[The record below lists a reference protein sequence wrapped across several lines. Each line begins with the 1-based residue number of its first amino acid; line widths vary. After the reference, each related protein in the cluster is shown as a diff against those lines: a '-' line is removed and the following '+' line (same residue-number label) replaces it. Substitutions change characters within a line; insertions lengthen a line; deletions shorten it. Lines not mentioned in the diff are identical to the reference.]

1 MNYFVD
7 AKSFIEWVQSQ
18 KRFSKKTNLDNMKY
32 FCKLLCNPESSFKA
46 IHVTGTNGKGSTVAM
61 LTSVLMAKGYNVGT
75 FTSPYI
81 ECFNERIAFNT
92 KPIDD
97 DDLLKMANRV
107 IEIYP
112 ILEENNFPKP
122 TFFEFIT
129 LCAFCYFKSLNNL
142 DYAVIEVGMG
152 GRLDSTN
159 VITPIVSIITNVAL
173 DHMQILGN
181 TKEAI
186 LIEKL
191 GIVKDNIPVVCGLKE
206 ENLKMIATNV
216 ANIHNS
222 QIVFPKYNE
231 VKNVKCDLSDTCFTY
246 QGQDYQLSLLG
257 FHQVENA
264 LLVIETFNL
273 LKDDLKLSIQD
284 LHNGLKN
291 TKWVG
296 RLEKINDDPVI
307 YIDGGHNI
315 DGISRITEFVKSLN
329 IPNVRAVIS
338 ISHDK
343 ELLPMIKMVDE
354 TFDEIIFTSYTYA
367 RSAKAEDL
375 YNLSS
380 SKNKKCIENLDVVV
394 KYVLTNKKPITIF
407 LGSLYL
413 ASEIRNKLKKK
424 PIFGYFF
431 SNT

>member
-186 LIEKL
+186 LKEKL

-231 VKNVKCDLSDTCFTY
+231 VKNIKCDLSKTCFTY

-343 ELLPMIKMVDE
+343 ELLPMIKMVDK

-380 SKNKKCIENLDVVV
+380 SKNKKCIENLDVAV

-413 ASEIRNKLKKK
+413 ASEIRNKLKK
-424 PIFGYFF
+424 
-431 SNT
+431 

>member
-222 QIVFPKYNE
+222 QIVFPKYSE

-264 LLVIETFNL
+264 LLVIETFYL
-273 LKDDLKLSIQD
+273 LKDNLKLSIQD

-380 SKNKKCIENLDVVV
+380 SKNKKCIENLDVAV

-413 ASEIRNKLKKK
+413 ASEIRNKLKK
-424 PIFGYFF
+424 
-431 SNT
+431 

>member
-231 VKNVKCDLSDTCFTY
+231 VKNVKCDLSKTCFTY
-246 QGQDYQLSLLG
+246 QGQDYKLSLLG

-380 SKNKKCIENLDVVV
+380 SKNKKCIENLDVAV
-394 KYVLTNKKPITIF
+394 KYVLTNKKPITVF

-413 ASEIRNKLKKK
+413 ASEIRNKLKK
-424 PIFGYFF
+424 
-431 SNT
+431 

>member
-186 LIEKL
+186 LKEKL

-296 RLEKINDDPVI
+296 RLEKINDNPVI

-380 SKNKKCIENLDVVV
+380 SKNKKCIENLDVAV

-413 ASEIRNKLKKK
+413 ASEIRNKLKK
-424 PIFGYFF
+424 
-431 SNT
+431 

>member
-222 QIVFPKYNE
+222 QIVFPKYSE
-231 VKNVKCDLSDTCFTY
+231 VKNVKCDLSKTCFTY
-246 QGQDYQLSLLG
+246 QGQDYKLSLLG

-284 LHNGLKN
+284 LYNGLKN

-380 SKNKKCIENLDVVV
+380 SKNKKCIENLDVAV

-413 ASEIRNKLKKK
+413 ASEIRNKLKK
-424 PIFGYFF
+424 
-431 SNT
+431 

>member
-206 ENLKMIATNV
+206 ENLKIIATNV

-222 QIVFPKYNE
+222 QIVFPKYSE
-231 VKNVKCDLSDTCFTY
+231 VKNVKCDLSKTCFTY
-246 QGQDYQLSLLG
+246 QGQDYKLSLLG

-380 SKNKKCIENLDVVV
+380 SKNKKCIENLDVAV

-413 ASEIRNKLKKK
+413 ASEIRNKLKK
-424 PIFGYFF
+424 
-431 SNT
+431 

>member
-92 KPIDD
+92 KPIED

-186 LIEKL
+186 LKEKL

-231 VKNVKCDLSDTCFTY
+231 VKNVKCDLSKTCFTY

-273 LKDDLKLSIQD
+273 LKDGLKLSIQD

-343 ELLPMIKMVDE
+343 ELLPMIKMVDK

-380 SKNKKCIENLDVVV
+380 SKNKKCIENLDVAV

-413 ASEIRNKLKKK
+413 ASEIRNKLKK
-424 PIFGYFF
+424 
-431 SNT
+431 

>member
-159 VITPIVSIITNVAL
+159 VITPIVSLITNVAL

-186 LIEKL
+186 LKEKL

-231 VKNVKCDLSDTCFTY
+231 VKNVKCDLSKTCFTY

-273 LKDDLKLSIQD
+273 LKDGLKLSIQD

-343 ELLPMIKMVDE
+343 ELLPMIKMVDK

-380 SKNKKCIENLDVVV
+380 SKNKKCIENLDVAV

-413 ASEIRNKLKKK
+413 ASEIRNKLKK
-424 PIFGYFF
+424 
-431 SNT
+431 

>member
-222 QIVFPKYNE
+222 QIVFPKYSE

-296 RLEKINDDPVI
+296 RLEKINDNPVI

-315 DGISRITEFVKSLN
+315 DGVTRITEFVKSLN

-354 TFDEIIFTSYTYA
+354 TFDEIIFTSYSYA

-380 SKNKKCIENLDVVV
+380 SKNKKCIENLDVAL

-413 ASEIRNKLKKK
+413 ASEIRNKLKK
-424 PIFGYFF
+424 
-431 SNT
+431 

>member
-61 LTSVLMAKGYNVGT
+61 LTSILMAKGYNVGT

-186 LIEKL
+186 LKEKL

-231 VKNVKCDLSDTCFTY
+231 VKNVKCDLSKTCFTY

-343 ELLPMIKMVDE
+343 ELLPMIKMVDK

-380 SKNKKCIENLDVVV
+380 SKNKKCIENLDVAV

-413 ASEIRNKLKKK
+413 ASEIRNKLKK
-424 PIFGYFF
+424 
-431 SNT
+431 

>member
-92 KPIDD
+92 KAIDD

-246 QGQDYQLSLLG
+246 QGQDYKLSLLG

-380 SKNKKCIENLDVVV
+380 SKNKKCIENLDVAV
-394 KYVLTNKKPITIF
+394 KYVLTNKKPITVF

-413 ASEIRNKLKKK
+413 ASEIRNKLKK
-424 PIFGYFF
+424 
-431 SNT
+431 

>member
-1 MNYFVD
+1 MDYFVD

-222 QIVFPKYNE
+222 QIVFPKYSE
-231 VKNVKCDLSDTCFTY
+231 VKNVKCDLSKTCFTY
-246 QGQDYQLSLLG
+246 QGQDYKLSLLG

-380 SKNKKCIENLDVVV
+380 SKNKKCIENLDVAV

-413 ASEIRNKLKKK
+413 ASEIRNKLKK
-424 PIFGYFF
+424 
-431 SNT
+431 

>member
-231 VKNVKCDLSDTCFTY
+231 VKNVNCDLSDTCFTY

-367 RSAKAEDL
+367 RSAKAENL

-380 SKNKKCIENLDVVV
+380 SKNKKCIENLDVAV

-413 ASEIRNKLKKK
+413 ASEIRNKLKK
-424 PIFGYFF
+424 
-431 SNT
+431 

>member
-380 SKNKKCIENLDVVV
+380 SKNKKCIENLDVAV
-394 KYVLTNKKPITIF
+394 KYVLTNKKPITVF

-413 ASEIRNKLKKK
+413 ASEIRNKLKK
-424 PIFGYFF
+424 IADFWLFF
-431 SNT
+431 

>member
-307 YIDGGHNI
+307 YIDGGLNI

-380 SKNKKCIENLDVVV
+380 SKNKKCIENLDVAV
-394 KYVLTNKKPITIF
+394 KYVLTNKKPITVF

-413 ASEIRNKLKKK
+413 ASEIRNKLKK
-424 PIFGYFF
+424 
-431 SNT
+431 

>member
-159 VITPIVSIITNVAL
+159 VITPLVSIITNVAL

-380 SKNKKCIENLDVVV
+380 SKNKKCIENLDVAV
-394 KYVLTNKKPITIF
+394 KYVLTNKKPITVF

-413 ASEIRNKLKKK
+413 ASEIRNKLKK
-424 PIFGYFF
+424 
-431 SNT
+431 

>member
-222 QIVFPKYNE
+222 QIVFPKYSE
-231 VKNVKCDLSDTCFTY
+231 VKNVKCDLSKTCFTY
-246 QGQDYQLSLLG
+246 QGQDYKLSLLG

-380 SKNKKCIENLDVVV
+380 SKNKKCIENLDVAV

-407 LGSLYL
+407 FGSLYL
-413 ASEIRNKLKKK
+413 ASEIRNKLKK
-424 PIFGYFF
+424 
-431 SNT
+431 

>member
-1 MNYFVD
+1 MDYFVD

-329 IPNVRAVIS
+329 ITNVRAVIS

-380 SKNKKCIENLDVVV
+380 SKNKKCIENLDVAV

-413 ASEIRNKLKKK
+413 ASEIRNKLKK
-424 PIFGYFF
+424 
-431 SNT
+431 

>member
-92 KPIDD
+92 KPIED

-186 LIEKL
+186 LKEKL

-231 VKNVKCDLSDTCFTY
+231 VKNVKCDLSKTCFTY
-246 QGQDYQLSLLG
+246 QGQDYKLSLLG

-380 SKNKKCIENLDVVV
+380 SKNKKCIENLDVAV
-394 KYVLTNKKPITIF
+394 KYVLTNKKPITVF

-413 ASEIRNKLKKK
+413 ASEIRNKLKK
-424 PIFGYFF
+424 
-431 SNT
+431 

>member
-186 LIEKL
+186 LKEKL

-231 VKNVKCDLSDTCFTY
+231 VKNVKCDLSKTCFTY

-343 ELLPMIKMVDE
+343 ELLPMIKMVDK

-375 YNLSS
+375 YNHSS
-380 SKNKKCIENLDVVV
+380 SKNKKCIENLDVAV

-413 ASEIRNKLKKK
+413 ASEIRNKLKK
-424 PIFGYFF
+424 
-431 SNT
+431 

>member
-222 QIVFPKYNE
+222 QIVFPKYSE

-380 SKNKKCIENLDVVV
+380 SKNKKCIENLDVAV
-394 KYVLTNKKPITIF
+394 KYVLTNKKPITVF

-413 ASEIRNKLKKK
+413 ASEIRNELKK
-424 PIFGYFF
+424 
-431 SNT
+431 

>member
-273 LKDDLKLSIQD
+273 LKDNLKLSIQD
-284 LHNGLKN
+284 LHNCLKN

-380 SKNKKCIENLDVVV
+380 SKNKKCIENLDVAV
-394 KYVLTNKKPITIF
+394 KYVLTNKKPITVF

-413 ASEIRNKLKKK
+413 ASEIRNKLKK
-424 PIFGYFF
+424 
-431 SNT
+431 

>member
-329 IPNVRAVIS
+329 IPNVRVVIS

-413 ASEIRNKLKKK
+413 ASEIRNKLKK
-424 PIFGYFF
+424 
-431 SNT
+431 

>member
-186 LIEKL
+186 LKEKL

-231 VKNVKCDLSDTCFTY
+231 VKNVKCDLSKTCFTY

-273 LKDDLKLSIQD
+273 LKDDLKLSFQD

-343 ELLPMIKMVDE
+343 ELLPMIKMVDK

-380 SKNKKCIENLDVVV
+380 SKNKKCIENLDVAV

-413 ASEIRNKLKKK
+413 ASEIRNKLKK
-424 PIFGYFF
+424 
-431 SNT
+431 

>member
-222 QIVFPKYNE
+222 QFVFPKYNE

-264 LLVIETFNL
+264 LLVIETYNL

-380 SKNKKCIENLDVVV
+380 SKNKKCIENLDVAV
-394 KYVLTNKKPITIF
+394 KYVLTNKKPITVF

-413 ASEIRNKLKKK
+413 ASEIRNKLKK
-424 PIFGYFF
+424 
-431 SNT
+431 

>member
-61 LTSVLMAKGYNVGT
+61 LTSVLMAKGYSVGT

-380 SKNKKCIENLDVVV
+380 SKNKKCIENLDVAV
-394 KYVLTNKKPITIF
+394 KYVLTNKKPITVF

-413 ASEIRNKLKKK
+413 ASEIRNKLKK
-424 PIFGYFF
+424 
-431 SNT
+431 

>member
-186 LIEKL
+186 LKEKL

-231 VKNVKCDLSDTCFTY
+231 VKNVKCDLSKTCFTY

-307 YIDGGHNI
+307 YIDG
-315 DGISRITEFVKSLN
+315 ISRITEFVKSLN

-343 ELLPMIKMVDE
+343 ELLPMIKMVDK

-380 SKNKKCIENLDVVV
+380 SKNKKCIENLDVAV

-413 ASEIRNKLKKK
+413 ASEIRNKLKK
-424 PIFGYFF
+424 
-431 SNT
+431 

>member
-222 QIVFPKYNE
+222 QIVFPKYSE

-264 LLVIETFNL
+264 LLVIETYNL

-380 SKNKKCIENLDVVV
+380 SKNKKCIENLDVAV
-394 KYVLTNKKPITIF
+394 KYVLTNKKPITVF

-413 ASEIRNKLKKK
+413 ASEIRNKLKK
-424 PIFGYFF
+424 
-431 SNT
+431 

>member
-92 KPIDD
+92 KPIDG

-222 QIVFPKYNE
+222 QIVFPKYSE

-380 SKNKKCIENLDVVV
+380 SKNKKCIENLDVAV

-413 ASEIRNKLKKK
+413 ASEIRNKLKK
-424 PIFGYFF
+424 
-431 SNT
+431 

>member
-97 DDLLKMANRV
+97 DYLLKMANRV

-186 LIEKL
+186 LKEKL

-231 VKNVKCDLSDTCFTY
+231 VKNVKCDLSKTCFTY

-343 ELLPMIKMVDE
+343 ELLPMIKMVDK

-380 SKNKKCIENLDVVV
+380 SKNKKCIENLDVAV

-413 ASEIRNKLKKK
+413 ASEIRNKLKK
-424 PIFGYFF
+424 
-431 SNT
+431 

>member
-1 MNYFVD
+1 MNYFDD

-186 LIEKL
+186 LKEKL

-231 VKNVKCDLSDTCFTY
+231 VKNVKCDLSKTCFTY

-343 ELLPMIKMVDE
+343 ELLPMIKMVDK

-380 SKNKKCIENLDVVV
+380 SKNKKCIENLDVAV

-413 ASEIRNKLKKK
+413 ASEIRNKLKK
-424 PIFGYFF
+424 
-431 SNT
+431 

>member
-186 LIEKL
+186 LMEKL

-222 QIVFPKYNE
+222 QIVFPKYSE

-291 TKWVG
+291 TKWFG
-296 RLEKINDDPVI
+296 RLEKINDNPVI

-315 DGISRITEFVKSLN
+315 DGVTRITEFVKSLN

-380 SKNKKCIENLDVVV
+380 SKNKKCIENLDVAL

-413 ASEIRNKLKKK
+413 ASEIRNKLKK
-424 PIFGYFF
+424 
-431 SNT
+431 

>member
-1 MNYFVD
+1 MNYFV
-7 AKSFIEWVQSQ
+7 IEWVQSQ

-380 SKNKKCIENLDVVV
+380 SKNKKCIENLDVAV
-394 KYVLTNKKPITIF
+394 KYVLTNKKPITVF

-413 ASEIRNKLKKK
+413 ASEIRNKLKK
-424 PIFGYFF
+424 
-431 SNT
+431 

>member
-186 LIEKL
+186 LKEKL

-231 VKNVKCDLSDTCFTY
+231 VKNVKCDLSKTCFTY

-343 ELLPMIKMVDE
+343 ELLPMIKMVDK

-367 RSAKAEDL
+367 RSAIAEDL

-380 SKNKKCIENLDVVV
+380 SKNKKCIENLDVAV

-413 ASEIRNKLKKK
+413 ASEIRNKLKK
-424 PIFGYFF
+424 
-431 SNT
+431 

>member
-7 AKSFIEWVQSQ
+7 AKSLIEWVQSQ

-216 ANIHNS
+216 TNIHNS
-222 QIVFPKYNE
+222 QIVFPKYSE

-296 RLEKINDDPVI
+296 RLEKINDNPVI

-329 IPNVRAVIS
+329 ISNVRAVIS

-380 SKNKKCIENLDVVV
+380 SKNKKCIENLDVAV

-413 ASEIRNKLKKK
+413 ASEIRNKLKK
-424 PIFGYFF
+424 
-431 SNT
+431 

>member
-92 KPIDD
+92 KPIAD

-186 LIEKL
+186 LKEKL

-231 VKNVKCDLSDTCFTY
+231 VKNVKCDLSKTCFTY
-246 QGQDYQLSLLG
+246 QGQDYKLSLLG

-380 SKNKKCIENLDVVV
+380 SKNKKCIENLDVAV

-413 ASEIRNKLKKK
+413 ASEIRNKLKK
-424 PIFGYFF
+424 
-431 SNT
+431 

>member
-186 LIEKL
+186 LKEKL

-231 VKNVKCDLSDTCFTY
+231 VKNVKCDLSKTCFTY
-246 QGQDYQLSLLG
+246 QGQDYKLSLLG

-343 ELLPMIKMVDE
+343 ELLPMIKMVDK

-380 SKNKKCIENLDVVV
+380 SKNKKCIENLDVAV

-413 ASEIRNKLKKK
+413 ASEIRNKLKK
-424 PIFGYFF
+424 
-431 SNT
+431 

>member
-32 FCKLLCNPESSFKA
+32 FCKLLFNPESSFKA

-380 SKNKKCIENLDVVV
+380 SKNKKCIENLDVAV

-413 ASEIRNKLKKK
+413 ASEIRNKLKK
-424 PIFGYFF
+424 
-431 SNT
+431 

>member
-97 DDLLKMANRV
+97 DDLLKMASRV

-222 QIVFPKYNE
+222 QIVFPKYSE

-273 LKDDLKLSIQD
+273 LKDNLKLSIQD

-380 SKNKKCIENLDVVV
+380 SKNKKCIENLDVAV

-413 ASEIRNKLKKK
+413 ASEIRNKLKK
-424 PIFGYFF
+424 
-431 SNT
+431 

>member
-222 QIVFPKYNE
+222 QIVFPKYSE
-231 VKNVKCDLSDTCFTY
+231 VKNVKCDLSKTCFTY
-246 QGQDYQLSLLG
+246 QGQDYKLFLLG

-380 SKNKKCIENLDVVV
+380 SKNKKCIENLDVAV

-413 ASEIRNKLKKK
+413 ASEIRNKLKK
-424 PIFGYFF
+424 
-431 SNT
+431 